1 MYSDK
6 IKSWYPTV
14 MLVTVLVAVSIL
26 ITYMMVNVGETI
38 GPTIIVTLVGVSLIS
53 AVIADFRL
61 GFYALFLMAVF
72 MFYFDRMIGIKFPLG
87 TVYDGLAAFA
97 FAAVFINAKNKNNWT
112 GFSNS
117 ITILFVIIT
126 IYQLLQVFNPSA
138 VSKVA
143 WLVAMRGNTS
153 ILLYVVCF
161 QLFRSATDIKNF
173 TTCWLLV
180 SMMVALYGFS
190 QEYLGLTDFE
200 YHWVVDNPDR
210 YKLYFIW
217 GKMRKFSFLSDPSAY
232 GLFVAMG
239 ALAFFVLAFGP
250 FKPVQRILFAGCSFL
265 SMIAMT
271 FSGTRTA
278 IAMVAAGIVF
288 YIVLTLRSKGTL
300 ITMIAVAGIGA
311 VLMFGPFYGGTMNR
325 IRSTFNPS
333 EDASMEVRDMKR
345 VRLQQYVRSH
355 PIGGGLYT
363 TGQNGLR
370 YSAGHPLAEGWDADS
385 GYLLIGL
392 ELGYIGLFLFMI
404 FFFLVMVKGI
414 NNYFA
419 INDPLLKTFNLVYLI
434 PVMALSVAHFTQ
446 DAMLTKPMNLIV
458 IAGYAVLVKIQ
469 SFEKKLY
476 SVDLV

>member
-14 MLVTVLVAVSIL
+14 ILVAVLLTVSL
-26 ITYMMVNVGETI
+26 AVTYAMVNTGTMVAPAI
-38 GPTIIVTLVGVSLIS
+38 MVSLMGVTVMG

-61 GFYALFLMAVF
+61 GFYALFFMAVF
-72 MFYFDRMIGIKFPLG
+72 MFYLDRMVHLNFPLG
-87 TVYDGLAAFA
+87 TIYDGLAAFA
-97 FAAVFINAKNKNNWT
+97 FAAVFINGKNNNDWT
-112 GFSNS
+112 LFRNP
-117 ITILFVIIT
+117 ITIMFMIVT
-126 IYQLLQVFNPSA
+126 VYQVMQVFNPSA
-138 VSKVA
+138 VSRVA

-161 QLFRSATDIKNF
+161 QLFRSINDLRKF
-173 TTCWLLV
+173 TTFWLV
-180 SMMVALYGFS
+180 ISMIVALYGFF
-190 QEYLGLTDFE
+190 QEYVGLTDFE

-210 YKLYFIW
+210 FKLYFIW
-217 GKMRKFSFLSDPSAY
+217 NKMRKFSFLSDPSAY

-239 ALAFFVLAFGP
+239 ALAFLVLAMGP
-250 FKPVQRILFAGCSFL
+250 FKSSTRLLYAGCAFI
-265 SMIAMT
+265 SMYAMT

-288 YIVLTLRSKGTL
+288 YIILTLRNKKTL
-300 ITMIAVAGIGA
+300 ITMGAIAGMGV
-311 VLMFGPFYGGTMNR
+311 VLLFGPFYGGTMNR

-333 EDASMEVRDMKR
+333 EDASMEVRDIKR
-345 VRLQQYVRSH
+345 IRLQQYVQSH

-392 ELGYIGLFLFMI
+392 ELGSIGLFLFLL

-419 INDPLLKTFNLVYLI
+419 INDPLLKTYNLTYLI
-434 PVMALSVAHFTQ
+434 PLMALSVAHYTQ
-446 DAMLTKPMNLIV
+446 DAMFTKPMNLVV
-458 IAGYAVLVKIQ
+458 IAAYAVIVKIQ
-469 SFEKKLY
+469 SFDRKLY
-476 SVDLV
+476 SVDLI

>member
-6 IKSWYPTV
+6 VKSWYPTAV
-14 MLVTVLVAVSIL
+14 LVTVLLVLSIAV
-26 ITYMMVNVGETI
+26 TYLMVNTGTMVA
-38 GPTIIVTLVGVSLIS
+38 PAIIIAMVGVSLVS
-53 AVIADFRL
+53 AIVADFRL

-72 MFYFDRMIGIKFPLG
+72 MFYLDRMIGINFPLG
-87 TVYDGLAAFA
+87 TVYDGLSAFT
-97 FAAVFINAKNKNNWT
+97 FVAVFLNAKNNNDWR
-112 GFSNS
+112 
-117 ITILFVIIT
+117 LFRNPVTVAFIVVT
-126 IYQLLQVFNPSA
+126 IYQVMQVFNPSA
-138 VSKVA
+138 VSRVA

-161 QLFRSATDIKNF
+161 QLFRSVNDLRKF
-173 TTCWLLV
+173 TTFWLLI
-180 SMMVALYGFS
+180 SMIVVLYGFY
-190 QEYLGLTDFE
+190 QEYVGLTNFE

-217 GKMRKFSFLSDPSAY
+217 NKMRKFSFLSDPSAY

-239 ALAFFVLAFGP
+239 ALAFLALAMGP
-250 FKPVQRILFAGCSFL
+250 FKPSTRMLYALCSLL

-271 FSGTRTA
+271 YSGTRTA

-288 YIVLTLRSKGTL
+288 YIVLTLKNKKTV
-300 ITMIAVAGIGA
+300 ITMGAIAAIGA
-311 VLMFGPFYGGTMNR
+311 ILMFGPFYGGTMNR

-333 EDASMEVRDMKR
+333 EDASMEVRDLKR
-345 VRLQQYVRSH
+345 IRLQQYVMSH

-392 ELGYIGLFLFMI
+392 ELGYIGLFLFLL
-404 FFFLVMVKGI
+404 FFFLVMVRGI

-419 INDPLLKTFNLVYLI
+419 INDPLLKTYNLVYLV
-434 PVMALSVAHFTQ
+434 PLMALSVAHYTQ
-446 DAMLTKPMNLIV
+446 DAMFTKPMNLVV
-458 IAGYAVLVKIQ
+458 IAAYAVMVKIQ

-476 SVDLV
+476 SVDLI